1 MSEIKTEQFDHPY
14 PLTSHFKKRVI
25 PIIVVLTILIGLIMA
40 LSSQWLTESIY
51 LQISERRSASISKA
65 LYNNNPKAWEQL
77 QSSVTPKQFL
87 YSPQGQPLLK
97 SIRNEV
103 TELGLSHLKIYG
115 FEAILLYSSDE
126 EKIGNFDSSDGYVR
140 AIKGKSSLVNKL
152 SSNNIKLY
160 ELYVQVPNN
169 IHKIVMELYEPID
182 YLDTL
187 SNQTIIPAALIPMV
201 LLALITWI
209 MMQLANKAQS
219 DITYRNNLVI
229 EYKEKLQKLV
239 SKEAA
244 SSVKTSIGKGD
255 VQSRRIKATILF
267 SDIRGFTSF
276 CENENPQT
284 IVSFLNQSLGIVINA
299 INKESGDI
307 DKIIGDAVLGF
318 FQGEKAEERAL
329 KSAIAAIIKINHGN
343 FPRKIGIG
351 IFTGDVVIGTVGG
364 ASRMDFTLIGDSVNI
379 ASRLCSEAKE
389 GEVIIDNDSFS
400 QCHYQHASESK
411 KITLKGREN
420 SLQVIKIKPE

>member
-1 MSEIKTEQFDHPY
+1 MFKIKPEQFERPY

-25 PIIVVLTILIGLIMA
+25 PIIIVLTIIIGLIMG

-65 LYNNNPKAWEQL
+65 LYNNNPQAWEQL
-77 QSSVTPKQFL
+77 QSSVTPKQYL
-87 YSPQGQPLLK
+87 YSPEGSPLLS

-103 TELGLSHLKIYG
+103 TELGLAHLKIYG
-115 FEAILLYSSDE
+115 LDAILLYSSE
-126 EKIGNFDSSDGYVR
+126 EQQIGNFDSSAGYVK
-140 AIKGKSSLVNKL
+140 AVKGKSSLVNKL
-152 SSNNIKLY
+152 SPDNIKLY

-169 IHKIVMELYEPID
+169 PHKIVMELYEPIG

-187 SNQTIIPAALIPMV
+187 SKQTIIPAALIPMV

-209 MMQLANKAQS
+209 MMQLANKAQQ

-244 SSVKTSIGKGD
+244 SSLKTSVGKGE

-284 IVSFLNQSLGIVINA
+284 VVSFLNKSLAIVIDA

-318 FQGEKAEERAL
+318 FQGDNAEERAL
-329 KSAIAAIIKINHGN
+329 KSAIAAVVSINQGD

-364 ASRMDFTLIGDSVNI
+364 SSRMDFTLIGDSVNI
-379 ASRLCSEAKE
+379 ASRLCSEAEE
-389 GEVIIDNDSFS
+389 GEIIIDNESFN
-400 QCHYQHASESK
+400 QCHYQHDFETK
-411 KITLKGREN
+411 EITVKGREN
-420 SLQVIKIKPE
+420 SLQVINVKP